1 MTTLTGAPPVS
12 AASADLMSLAPPPVS
27 GEVYNDAKL
36 LIEGLNKHAG
46 PESYAVVIAR
56 FKKSKKGVDR
66 IVYIRCD
73 REGKARLTGF
83 GRRIHSG
90 TRLMECPFSAVGKR
104 NEDGDWYLEAI
115 RNGSHNHT
123 PTLAS
128 AHPALRRLAMT
139 EEVRESIS
147 SLTKSGV
154 RPTQVLTHLRLGANQ
169 ENPFFTR
176 HDVYNVKDQQRR
188 QALGVLSPVQALLQ
202 NLERESWFWQYEKD
216 ELDRIT
222 KLFFSRSSCRDML
235 TRNSEVLIMDC
246 TYKTNCYKMPLLVIT
261 GVTALNTSFFVGFC
275 FMAAEKTANYV
286 WVLKQLKLLY
296 TELDLPDPAVIL
308 TDCERGLI
316 NALRSVFR
324 ESSHLLCI

>member
-12 AASADLMSLAPPPVS
+12 IASAGPMSLAPPPVS

-46 PESYAVVIAR
+46 LEGYAVVTAR
-56 FKKSKKGVDR
+56 SKKSKKGVDR

-73 REGKARLTGF
+73 RGGKASLNSGGF
-83 GRRIHSG
+83 GRRLHSG

-104 NEDGDWYLEAI
+104 NEDGDWYLEVI

-147 SLTKSGV
+147 SLTKAGV

-202 NLERESWFWQYEKD
+202 NLERDSWFWQYEKD

-275 FMAAEKTANYV
+275 FIV
-286 WVLKQLKLLY
+286 
-296 TELDLPDPAVIL
+296 
-308 TDCERGLI
+308 
-316 NALRSVFR
+316 S
-324 ESSHLLCI
+324 